1 VSGKRLVGLIVFVV
15 TLVVSDTDVGMPN
28 TARTDD
34 CLTAPNSSAPQGTHW
49 YYHVDR
55 TNQRKCWY
63 VRATSQPAQQGAA
76 QATSQA
82 APAAQSDSMPV
93 SSGPMPATAAA
104 SAPTSISPGNS
115 APPLPH
121 ARILAKRKVAAA
133 ISATTDKSV
142 QGSGQEGST
151 GPSIPKATA
160 SKPSTS
166 LQTNAQAA
174 GPAPAAPAAWPATVG
189 APEPGAALADAGTES
204 VGPKTDTQVPDGTES
219 TARGVPL
226 PMQVRVRLGL
236 RSAIVCHR
244 ASLLPNRLATWWI
257 L

>member
-1 VSGKRLVGLIVFVV
+1 MSGKRLVGLIVFVV

-115 APPLPH
+115 APPCRTPEFLPSGRLRPPS
-121 ARILAKRKVAAA
+121 ARQRTNLFREAGRKEVPGRQFQRPRLQNQARHCRLTLRRLGRRRPLLRHGPLRSGRRSPARPWPMPARSPSALKRTLRCPTEQRA
-133 ISATTDKSV
+133 
-142 QGSGQEGST
+142 
-151 GPSIPKATA
+151 
-160 SKPSTS
+160 
-166 LQTNAQAA
+166 L
-174 GPAPAAPAAWPATVG
+174 
-189 APEPGAALADAGTES
+189 PGAC
-204 VGPKTDTQVPDGTES
+204 
-219 TARGVPL
+219 RC
-226 PMQVRVRLGL
+226 RCRLG
-236 RSAIVCHR
+236 
-244 ASLLPNRLATWWI
+244 
-257 L
+257 